1 MPELAEVK
9 QDPSMMAKG
18 DDGTV
23 LSPEKKT
30 KSKPCE
36 IDTSLQQRIKSGS
49 LTSTVTDK
57 ATNPEE
63 VVLFKLRLSGSAPV
77 ISEARKD
84 PNQALAIAAAE
95 KEADQLKLMKTPC
108 IIDIAVSERMKA
120 GSATSTIASKEKDT
134 TAVFKL
140 R

>member
-1 MPELAEVK
+1 VTNK
-9 QDPSMMAKG
+9 D
-18 DDGTV
+18 
-23 LSPEKKT
+23 KK
-30 KSKPCE
+30 PVEE
-36 IDTSLQQRIKSGS
+36 I
-49 LTSTVTDK
+49 V
-57 ATNPEE
+57 
-63 VVLFKLRLSGSAPV
+63 FKLKIKGGQPKIAD
-77 ISEARKD
+77 ARKD